1 MVALVLLLCYG
12 GGMTVPVV
20 LEVSDADRGVLEAR
34 VGASTTPRRD
44 WQRAK
49 IVLMAAQGA
58 SSPVIGEAVGLNRN
72 RVDEWRR
79 RFREEGLEGLADRPR
94 SGRPRVY
101 GPEERLALVKTIT
114 TRPAEAG
121 QSGGRRLKARMSM
134 PEAARLLRERHGIG
148 ISDSQVWRICRSMSL
163 KPWQVRSWMTSHD
176 GDFDDKAVDIC
187 ALYLRP
193 EAHWAVFS
201 IDEKIGIQAKSRVN
215 PTRPAQPAGAS
226 GPVGRPA
233 QQEFEYRRH
242 GTKALFAAFEC
253 ATGKVT
259 ATPTDSTRSENF
271 VAFLADLE
279 SQVPAH
285 LEMHCI
291 VDNLATHST
300 AAVEDFLDAHHR
312 VFLHRT
318 PTHASWLNQIEMW
331 FSILTRQLLDTA
343 EFAHTSDLATAIL
356 DYVDDYNKRAKPFKW
371 TYQATHH
378 TNTNSNTTY
387 ARDH

>member
-1 MVALVLLLCYG
+1 MV
-12 GGMTVPVV
+12 MPVV
-20 LEVSDADRGVLEAR
+20 VEVSDGDRAVLQAR
-34 VGASTTPRRD
+34 VAASTAPRRD

-49 IVLMAAQGA
+49 IVLMAERGV
-58 SSPVIGEAVGLNRN
+58 SSRVIGEAVGLNRN
-72 RVDEWRR
+72 RVDAWKRR
-79 RFREEGLEGLADRPR
+79 WREEGIDALADRPR

-101 GPEERLALVKTIT
+101 GPKERLALVKTIT
-114 TRPAEAG
+114 TRPAEPG
-121 QSGGRRLKARMSM
+121 QRGHRRLRARMSM
-134 PEAARLLRERHGIG
+134 PEVARRLREHHGIA
-148 ISDSQVWRICRSMSL
+148 ISDSQVWRICQSMSL

-176 GDFDDKAVDIC
+176 PDFDDKAVDIC
-187 ALYLRP
+187 ALCLEP
-193 EAHWAVFS
+193 EDNWAVFS
-201 IDEKIGIQAKSRVN
+201 IDEKTAIQAKSRAN
-215 PTRPAQPAGAS
+215 PTRPSQPGGAS
-226 GPVGRPA
+226 GPGRPA
-233 QQEFEYRRH
+233 RQEFEYRRH

-259 ATPTDSTRSENF
+259 AAPTDSIRSANF
-271 VAFLADLE
+271 VAFLADLH

-285 LEMHCI
+285 QELHCI

-300 AAVEDFLDAHHR
+300 AAVEAFLDHHR

-356 DYVDDYNKRAKPFKW
+356 DHIDDYNNRAKPLNW
-371 TYQATHH
+371 TYQAT
-378 TNTNSNTTY
+378 NNSHITS

>member
-1 MVALVLLLCYG
+1 
-12 GGMTVPVV
+12 MTMPVV
-20 LEVSDADRGVLEAR
+20 VDVSDADRGVLEAR
-34 VGASTTPRRD
+34 VAAATTPRRD

-49 IVLMAAQGA
+49 IVLMAAERA
-58 SSPVIGEAVGLNRN
+58 SSPVIGAAVGLDRN
-72 RVDEWRR
+72 RVDAWRR
-79 RFREEGLEGLADRPR
+79 RFRDEGLEGLADRAR

-101 GPEERLALVKTIT
+101 GPQERLTLVKTIT
-114 TRPAEAG
+114 TRPAEPG
-121 QSGGRRLKARMSM
+121 QRGGRRLKAPMSM
-134 PEAARLLRERHGIG
+134 PEAARQLREHHGIA

-176 GDFDDKAVDIC
+176 RDFDDKAVDIC
-187 ALYLRP
+187 ALYLAP
-193 EAHWAVFS
+193 EKHWAVFS
-201 IDEKIGIQAKSRVN
+201 LDEKTGIQAKSRIN
-215 PTRPAQPAGAS
+215 PTQPAQPAGAS
-226 GPVGRPA
+226 GPVGRGA
-233 QQEFEYRRH
+233 RQEFEYRRH

-259 ATPTDSTRSENF
+259 VAPTDSTRSQNF
-271 VAFLADLE
+271 VAFLAELE

-285 LEMHCI
+285 LELHCI
-291 VDNLATHST
+291 VEDLATHAT
-300 AAVEDFLDAHHR
+300 AATEEFLDAHHR

-343 EFAHTSDLATAIL
+343 EFADTSDLATAIL
-356 DYVDDYNKRAKPFKW
+356 NYVDDYNNRAKPFKW

-378 TNTNSNTTY
+378 TNSNTTY